1 MRWLRIATVIVGI
14 LMLGAWAAGS
24 YLLGREEVPAKSN
37 YRLDVAELRSPT
49 HSIPG
54 DLPLRINYQQVA
66 TASLPRAG
74 VFAGE

>member
-1 MRWLRIATVIVGI
+1 
-14 LMLGAWAAGS
+14 
-24 YLLGREEVPAKSN
+24 LGREEVPAESN
-37 YRLDVAELRSPT
+37 YRLDVAEVRSVAD
-49 HSIPG
+49 SIPG